1 MFGTF
6 ALAFS
11 RGEAI
16 TLGALD
22 LNDVVAGLQRMLD
35 RLIPANIHLTT
46 TLDPGIGSVWA
57 DQGQVEQVIVNL
69 VVCDN
74 GTGIDPELRP
84 HIFEPFFTTKESGKG
99 TGLGLSIVYSIVRQ
113 RGGSVGLESG
123 PEGTTFHLYFPRG
136 EAMRLLGAAGDP
148 GGRERAIDLAI
159 IDCVNLED
167 SVALARELQHAQPAL
182 RVLYFAASDNDA
194 GTAAAEPRLRKPFM
208 PDTLVRVVAQALS
221 ERSTTRSS
229 DR

>member
-1 MFGTF
+1 MQ
-6 ALAFS
+6 A
-11 RGEAI
+11 
-16 TLGALD
+16 LGA
-22 LNDVVAGLQRMLD
+22 
-35 RLIPANIHLTT
+35 T
-46 TLDPGIGSVWA
+46 
-57 DQGQVEQVIVNL
+57 
-69 VVCDN
+69 
-74 GTGIDPELRP
+74 
-84 HIFEPFFTTKESGKG
+84 
-99 TGLGLSIVYSIVRQ
+99 
-113 RGGSVGLESG
+113 
-123 PEGTTFHLYFPRG
+123 
-136 EAMRLLGAAGDP
+136 GDP